1 MFSYLLRIFQT
12 VLLFVVLTYNGFWLD
27 CKGIGFKDRLPILI
41 IAFVFTIRLGIIS
54 YLEIVVTE
62 MLIKK
67 YNLCLSCHLL

>member
-62 MLIKK
+62 MLIKE
-67 YNLCLSCHLL
+67 YNLSLSCHLL